1 MIEVL
6 PESRYNILGVKGIG
20 KLTDL
25 DYKNILVPR
34 LEGMIKDYKKI
45 RCLFLMS
52 EEFHGWELEAAWDDA
67 KFGVQHRNDFEKVAV
82 VGGPRWVEWGTK
94 LAALIMSG
102 EVKTFSSEQLDEAWD
117 WVKSE
122 GKANASSPPR

>member
-6 PESRYNILGVKGIG
+6 PESQDNILGVKGIG

-34 LEGMIKDYKKI
+34 LEGMIKDYQKV
-45 RCLFLMS
+45 RCLFLMT

-94 LAALIMSG
+94 LAALIMRG

-117 WVKSE
+117 WVKS
-122 GKANASSPPR
+122 

>member
-6 PESRYNILGVKGIG
+6 PESQYNVLGVKGIG

-34 LEGMIKDYKKI
+34 LERMIKDYQKV
-45 RCLFLMS
+45 RCLFLMT

-117 WVKSE
+117 WVKS
-122 GKANASSPPR
+122 

>member
-94 LAALIMSG
+94 LAGLIMSG
-102 EVKTFSSEQLDEAWD
+102 EAKTFSSEQLDEAWD

-122 GKANASSPPR
+122 GKPNAPTPPK

>member
-6 PESRYNILGVKGIG
+6 PESQDNILGVKGIG

-34 LEGMIKDYKKI
+34 LEGMIKDYQKV
-45 RCLFLMS
+45 RCLFLMT

-67 KFGVQHRNDFEKVAV
+67 KFGMQHRNVFQKVAV

-117 WVKSE
+117 WVK
-122 GKANASSPPR
+122 R